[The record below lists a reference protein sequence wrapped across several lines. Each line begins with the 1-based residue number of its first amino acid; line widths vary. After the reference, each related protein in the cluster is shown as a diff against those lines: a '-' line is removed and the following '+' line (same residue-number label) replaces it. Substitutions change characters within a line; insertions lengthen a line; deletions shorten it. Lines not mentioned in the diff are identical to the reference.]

1 MQYNIFINQHAAY
14 MLGLQEKLDL
24 TDLALFDFIY
34 HTMNNPAMP
43 KTTIDGED
51 YWTIRASLV
60 IQECPLLGIK
70 NRISFHRRMQKL
82 REVGLIERYG
92 NNQKENTSLYK
103 KGAIFTAFVMVDNS
117 TITYNIQPATE
128 KLHPV
133 TKMKHPLQPKCNT
146 PVFQNC
152 NTNIIPS
159 NNIIPN
165 EHNTTPISIFPPIGE
180 NTLIPPEGECES
192 SQQIEE
198 VSKDELEFDKFR
210 KVYRGTK
217 RGLKTEFDNFK
228 KKHRDWR
235 EVLKTLQA
243 CYEHQC
249 ELKDAARKKG
259 CFVPQEKNLQTY
271 INQRCWEEE
280 PQFAPAKVEKE
291 EPTIIDRLRG
301 IEESRRE
308 RERVDAFFDEIIE
321 QEKRQQKTSNYEPF

>member
-1 MQYNIFINQHAAY
+1 MQYNIFINQYAVY

-24 TDLALFDFIY
+24 IDLALFDFIY
-34 HTMNNPAMP
+34 HMMNNPAMP
-43 KTTIDGED
+43 KTTIDSED

-82 REVGLIERYG
+82 REAGLIERYG

-103 KGAIFTAFVMVDNS
+103 KGAFFTAFVMFDNH
-117 TITYNIQPATE
+117 TTYNVQPVTE
-128 KLHPV
+128 KLQPV
-133 TKMKHPLQPKCNT
+133 TEMKHPVLQKCNT
-146 PVFQNC
+146 PVLQNC
-152 NTNIIPS
+152 NTNIILS

-165 EHNTTPISIFPPIGE
+165 EHIITPISIFSPIGE
-180 NTLIPPEGECES
+180 NTLIPPKGECES

-198 VSKDELEFDKFR
+198 VSKDEIEFDKFR
-210 KVYRGTK
+210 KVYQGTK
-217 RGLKTEFDNFK
+217 RGLRTEFDNFK
-228 KKHRDWR
+228 KKHKDWR

-280 PQFAPAKVEKE
+280 PQFAPPAKEKE
-291 EPTIIDRLRG
+291 NYDDVMREVLLGASEICDR
-301 IEESRRE
+301 RRE
-308 RERVDAFFDEIIE
+308 FERKMDEARKQQQNGFD
-321 QEKRQQKTSNYEPF
+321 YEPPF